1 MKKIPVIR
9 TVQAAYQFVF
19 THLGQIMGLIWVP
32 MVLVTVIGFFV
43 EQRYYAAAADA
54 LASNNFTRL
63 GPPLLGMFGYFIAAL
78 LLYAM
83 MYVPVIE
90 LARGQRKEAV
100 LVHFNFGP
108 LEWRLFRAMVGLL
121 AFLLIAVLLSGFV
134 IGAISSFAAA
144 SLALELLLALIYLAL
159 FYAIMRFVF
168 LLPALAVHEEGPL
181 LPRAWSLSA
190 GNFWR
195 ILAIMVA
202 TMGPVALVAAMA
214 ELLLEGPQ
222 ALLPS
227 VASSSAMAAAQLHRM
242 SLNMPVSEGIGFLL
256 APLFLGLAAGASAA
270 ALEALGKD
278 TAEV

>member
-78 LLYAM
+78 LLRAM
-83 MYVPVIE
+83 M
-90 LARGQRKEAV
+90 G
-100 LVHFNFGP
+100 LV
-108 LEWRLFRAMVGLL
+108 

-159 FYAIMRFVF
+159 FY
-168 LLPALAVHEEGPL
+168 
-181 LPRAWSLSA
+181 
-190 GNFWR
+190 
-195 ILAIMVA
+195 
-202 TMGPVALVAAMA
+202 
-214 ELLLEGPQ
+214 
-222 ALLPS
+222 
-227 VASSSAMAAAQLHRM
+227 
-242 SLNMPVSEGIGFLL
+242 
-256 APLFLGLAAGASAA
+256 
-270 ALEALGKD
+270 
-278 TAEV
+278 